1 MFLEVIAKD
10 LNDIRVIN
18 NSRADRIEFCKN
30 LEVGGLTPS
39 LDDIILANQIT
50 LKPLHVMIRNNTKDF
65 FFDDYELIK
74 QLEMISV
81 IQKLPNIHGIVIGAL
96 NSDYTI
102 NEDFLQ
108 RVNRVK
114 GNLKITFNRAFDLV
128 KDPISALHVLNKHKI
143 DAVLTSGGSNINTGL
158 EMIKQ
163 LVDEKL
169 DIEILIGGGVDRN
182 NIKQCLTVNNHIHLG
197 RAIRTNS
204 SWNSDIVIDEINLF
218 KDLDREQV
226 NEQES

>member
-39 LDDIILANQIT
+39 LDEIILANQIT
-50 LKPLHVMIRNNTKDF
+50 LKPLHIMIRNNYKDF

-81 IQKLPNIHGIVIGAL
+81 VQKLPNVHGIVIGAL
-96 NSDYTI
+96 NNDYTI

-108 RVNRVK
+108 RVNKIR
-114 GNLKITFNRAFDLV
+114 GSLKITFNRAFDLV
-128 KDPISALHVLNKHKI
+128 KDPINALNVLAKHKI
-143 DAVLTSGGSNINTGL
+143 DAVLTSGGTNINTGL
-158 EMIKQ
+158 EVIKQ
-163 LVDEKL
+163 LVDLNL
-169 DIEILIGGGVDRN
+169 DIEILIGGGVDKN

-197 RAIRTNS
+197 RAIRNNS
-204 SWNSDIVIDEINLF
+204 SWNSDILVDEINIF
-218 KDLDREQV
+218 KELDKEQN
-226 NEQES
+226 NE